1 MWWNGRALGLD
12 FETDGPVP
20 TEARIITGAL
30 VHLVP
35 GVAPQ
40 EMETMLQPERDI
52 SQEAIDIHGITT
64 ERARDEGVLRE
75 VGIASIATTIAEHAG
90 PEVPVV
96 GHNAGGYDLT
106 LLDRELR
113 RLGLGRLEIEDNV
126 FAQIQQVRMVLGE
139 RKVATF
145 PVIDTLV
152 LDKAVDPYRKGSRR
166 LVGHSDVLRRAD
178 GRRHGARGHGRRD
191 RLAADRHHDRQ
202 PQQVRRRTIFEL
214 ATATG
219 RRRRRDRC
227 QAFDE
232 SPARSLAD
240 LHCAQVKWKAEQA
253 EGLREYFRRKGTAD
267 PDKVSTDWADPA
279 RSARTRRSRPSARC
293 SERREGTRMSDL
305 RSKAEAAKSAA
316 EQ

>member
-1 MWWNGRALGLD
+1 VVPVTWWNGRALGLD

-20 TEARIITGAL
+20 TEARVITGAL

-52 SQEAIDIHGITT
+52 PQEAIDIHGITT

-75 VGIASIATTIAEHAG
+75 VGIASIATTIAELAG

-96 GHNAGGYDLT
+96 GHNVVYDLT

-113 RLGLGRLEIEDNV
+113 RLGLGRLEIEREV
-126 FAQIQQVRMVLGE
+126 FAQIQQVRMILGG
-139 RKVATF
+139 RLVATF

-166 LVGHSDVLRRAD
+166 LVDTATFYGVPMAE
-178 GRRHGARGHGRRD
+178 GAAHGATADVIASLRIAITMARRCEEPS
-191 RLAADRHHDRQ
+191 A
-202 PQQVRRRTIFEL
+202 TIFERYRERKKPQEVVAAL
-214 ATATG
+214 YALG
-219 RRRRRDRC
+219 
-227 QAFDE
+227 
-232 SPARSLAD
+232 ARSLAD

-253 EGLREYFRRKGTAD
+253 EGLREYFRKTGTAD
-267 PDKVSTDWADPA
+267 PAKVSTDWPVQAIGED
-279 RSARTRRSRPSARC
+279 
-293 SERREGTRMSDL
+293 
-305 RSKAEAAKSAA
+305 EAVETVSTV
-316 EQ
+316 Q

>member
-1 MWWNGRALGLD
+1 VVPVTWWNGRALGLD

-20 TEARIITGAL
+20 TEARVITGAL

-52 SQEAIDIHGITT
+52 PQEAIDIHGITT

-75 VGIASIATTIAEHAG
+75 VGIASIATTIAELAG

-113 RLGLGRLEIEDNV
+113 RLALGRLEIEREV
-126 FAQIQQVRMVLGE
+126 FAQIQQVRMILGG
-139 RKVATF
+139 RLVATF

-152 LDKAVDPYRKGSRR
+152 LDKAIDPYRKGSRR
-166 LVGHSDVLRRAD
+166 LVDTATFYNVPMAEGAA
-178 GRRHGARGHGRRD
+178 HGATADVIASLRITITMAKRCALPISAVADLYMDRRD
-191 RLAADRHHDRQ
+191 PMKIA
-202 PQQVRRRTIFEL
+202 E
-214 ATATG
+214 
-219 RRRRRDRC
+219 
-227 QAFDE
+227 AFYNLG
-232 SPARSLAD
+232 ARSLAD

-253 EGLREYFRRKGTAD
+253 EGLREYFRKTGTAD
-267 PDKVSTDWADPA
+267 PDKVSTDWPIQAIG
-279 RSARTRRSRPSARC
+279 
-293 SERREGTRMSDL
+293 EG
-305 RSKAEAAKSAA
+305 EAVETVSTV
-316 EQ
+316 Q

>member
-52 SQEAIDIHGITT
+52 PQEAIDIHGITT
-64 ERARDEGVLRE
+64 ERARDEGVPRE
-75 VGIASIATTIAEHAG
+75 TGVHQIANTIADLAG

-96 GHNAGGYDLT
+96 GHNVVYDLT
-106 LLDRELR
+106 LLDREMR

-126 FAQIQQVRMVLGE
+126 FAQIQQVRMILSE
-139 RKVATF
+139 RMVATF

-166 LVGHSDVLRRAD
+166 LVDAATFYGVSMAA
-178 GRRHGARGHGRRD
+178 GAAHGATADVIASLRIAITIAKRCALPISAAADLYMDRRD
-191 RLAADRHHDRQ
+191 PMKIAEAYYDL
-202 PQQVRRRTIFEL
+202 
-214 ATATG
+214 G
-219 RRRRRDRC
+219 
-227 QAFDE
+227 
-232 SPARSLAD
+232 ARSLAD

-253 EGLREYFRRKGTAD
+253 EGLREYFRKTGTAD
-267 PDKVSTDWADPA
+267 PDKVSTDWPVQAIGED
-279 RSARTRRSRPSARC
+279 
-293 SERREGTRMSDL
+293 
-305 RSKAEAAKSAA
+305 EAVETVSTV
-316 EQ
+316 Q

>member
-1 MWWNGRALGLD
+1 MVPVTWWNGRALGLD
-12 FETDGPVP
+12 FESDGPVP
-20 TEARIITGAL
+20 TEARVITGAL

-52 SQEAIDIHGITT
+52 PQEAIDIHGITT

-75 VGIASIATTIAEHAG
+75 VGIASIAATIAELAG

-96 GHNAGGYDLT
+96 GHNVGGYDLT

-113 RLGLGRLEIEDNV
+113 RLGLGRLEIEHEV

-139 RKVATF
+139 RLVATF

-166 LVGHSDVLRRAD
+166 LVDAATFYGVPMAA
-178 GRRHGARGHGRRD
+178 GTAHGATADVIASLRIAITMARRCEEPS
-191 RLAADRHHDRQ
+191 A
-202 PQQVRRRTIFEL
+202 TIFERYRERKKPQEVVAAL
-214 ATATG
+214 YALG
-219 RRRRRDRC
+219 
-227 QAFDE
+227 
-232 SPARSLAD
+232 ARSLAD

-253 EGLREYFRRKGTAD
+253 EGLRDYFTSKGNKTAAATVSLD
-267 PDKVSTDWADPA
+267 WPVQTISEDEAVETVSTV
-279 RSARTRRSRPSARC
+279 
-293 SERREGTRMSDL
+293 
-305 RSKAEAAKSAA
+305 
-316 EQ
+316 Q